1 MDKKIRLSVLG
12 FSFNQKQSG
21 TYGLVLAEEDGIRR
35 LMVVVGA
42 PEAQSI
48 AFVLQ
53 NVTPPRPLTHDL
65 LKDVLLTFA
74 ILLEE
79 VVIDKY
85 EDGVFYSKL
94 ILKQNGYLYEID
106 SRTSDAIAIALR
118 LDAPIYTD
126 ESIMQE
132 MGVVI
137 QSEDNVE
144 TPQDSDVDAVVDELS
159 ENNLALMDNVE
170 LQQLLQAAI
179 EKEDYEFASVL
190 RDELSKKKN
199 LD

>member
-1 MDKKIRLSVLG
+1 MDNKVKLDVLG

-21 TYGLVLAEEDGIRR
+21 TYGLVLSEEDGVRR

-53 NVTPPRPLTHDL
+53 NTIPPRPLAHDL
-65 LKDVLLTFA
+65 IKDLLETFG

-79 VVIDKY
+79 VIIDKY
-85 EDGVFYSKL
+85 EDGVFFSKL
-94 ILKQNGYLYEID
+94 ILMQYGRLFEID

-118 LDAPIYTD
+118 MGAPIYTYS
-126 ESIMQE
+126 SIMKSV
-132 MGVVI
+132 GIVI
-137 QSEDNVE
+137 DEKLSKSNKEEIDENALEEDKLSMLKVE
-144 TPQDSDVDAVVDELS
+144 EL
-159 ENNLALMDNVE
+159 ED
-170 LQQLLQAAI
+170 LLNTAI

-190 RDELSKKKN
+190 RDELSKKRFN
-199 LD
+199 Q